1 MKYVEIPASP
11 ENLSRVDLSFNG
23 VDMGCA
29 YGDPGMMPRCE
40 DAPAV
45 IFFAGG
51 FLWPA
56 CNSHRAELEHTLS
69 TAPEALAV
77 RRE

>member
-1 MKYVEIPASP
+1 MEYVEIPASP

-29 YGDPGMMPRCE
+29 YGDLGMMPRCE
-40 DAPAV
+40 DTPSV
-45 IFFAGG
+45 IFYSAG

-56 CNSHRAELEHTLS
+56 CNSHRDKLAYALS
-69 TAPEALAV
+69 IAPEALSV
-77 RRE
+77 RRD